1 MQTTP
6 LSIIYNTILILV
18 LFFAFSK
25 IGFSQ
30 DAKVKQHY
38 VINNAAD
45 AKEATS
51 YSELLSNFDFDQY
64 RFYDQRRTIKFI
76 KSNITIELF
85 SAKELLDTY
94 GKTVSPFTIMDNIHS
109 KEIAFIMNGGKAQI
123 VTIKK

>member
-1 MQTTP
+1 MQNTP
-6 LSIIYNTILILV
+6 LSIIHKTILILV

-25 IGFSQ
+25 TGFSQ

-94 GKTVSPFTIMDNIHS
+94 GKTVSPFTIMDNIPS